1 MKYIILIFFTTITLS
16 ESNYKEPNF
25 TLLYSQK
32 NIEVRQY
39 EEYVVAKTRVSS
51 VQKLMMPPTMIVV
64 ENCPIRL
71 VWEG

>member
-25 TLLYSQK
+25 ILLYSQK

-51 VQKLMMPPTMIVV
+51 DYGREL
-64 ENCPIRL
+64 ENNMFRTLASYIF
-71 VWEG
+71 